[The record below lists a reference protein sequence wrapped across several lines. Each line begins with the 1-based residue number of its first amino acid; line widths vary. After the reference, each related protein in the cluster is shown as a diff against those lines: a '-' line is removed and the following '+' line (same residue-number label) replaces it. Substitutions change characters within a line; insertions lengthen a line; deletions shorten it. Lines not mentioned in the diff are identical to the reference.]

1 MNESFIDQRIFIL
14 LCLILSVIRIYL
26 EVVGFD
32 FANLPI
38 SKKLP
43 KDKSKGFHKYG
54 LYMSIGYFVLFAPS
68 FLMS

>member
-14 LCLILSVIRIYL
+14 ICLILSVIRIYL
-26 EVVGFD
+26 EVVGFN

-43 KDKSKGFHKYG
+43 SEQVKSFHKYG
-54 LYMSIGYFVLFAPS
+54 LYMSIGYFILFAPG
-68 FLMS
+68 FLLS